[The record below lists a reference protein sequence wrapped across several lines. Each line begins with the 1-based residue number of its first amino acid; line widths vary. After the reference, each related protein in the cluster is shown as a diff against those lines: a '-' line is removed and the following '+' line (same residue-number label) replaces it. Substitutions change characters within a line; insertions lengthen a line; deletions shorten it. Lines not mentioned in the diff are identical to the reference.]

1 LLKQLGGF
9 GAQPPAQTGRLTG
22 IFAIAAFGIA
32 LLALAG
38 WLLDAR
44 FLAGQWG
51 RAIPM
56 SPSAALALLF
66 LSGGVFSQARWST
79 RRLSHQISLVC
90 VGISALL
97 GVLVLAQFIVGFD
110 LGVERALNRTN
121 ELFGQIPLGKMSPL
135 TAGSLLFESG
145 ALLLLLR
152 PTRWRHAGSTSALL
166 ALTAIAINLVVIVG
180 YLYGAPLLYGG
191 TTIPVA
197 MPTALSFV
205 LVGAGQTRLAVHSAP
220 ALRAW
225 SGDSMRAILL
235 GAFLPPMLL
244 LILLEGW
251 LDTLQP
257 TLASNQ
263 ALWHSG
269 TALVA
274 CVLIATITAWTARRT
289 GDAVER
295 AEDAL
300 RESEETHRALVV
312 GLPDIVMRFGRDG
325 RHLFVSDNVHDMVD
339 LQAAQFIGKTH
350 RELGFPEAQCRF
362 WEEAI
367 RGVFDSGA
375 SFETEFMIEG
385 RQGQSIYSCRL
396 VPEYGAQGMVRSVLT
411 LSRDITAHRRA
422 EESYRTLFREMLDG
436 FALHEILCDKDG
448 RPTDYRFLAVNPSF
462 ERMTGLRAVDIVG
475 KTVLEVLPGTE
486 LSWIE
491 TYGKVA
497 ITGEPAFFENYHAG
511 LKKHFKVSAFR
522 PAPNQFAC
530 MFVDTT
536 EGKRANA
543 ALRQSEERYR
553 ALFDRSLDSVYLTDF
568 EGHFLDANQAALD
581 LLGYRFEDITMLT
594 FGSLLTEDQVPKAM
608 QTVEEIL
615 TTGRQ
620 QNPTEH
626 RLRRK
631 DGGHAFVETQASL
644 IYRDAKPFAIQG
656 IARDISERKRAED
669 ALREGKEH
677 YQSLI
682 ECLGEGVVSVSRQ
695 GRVLMANPAAEKIF
709 GMSRGGAIGRELV
722 EIVDP
727 GDMPVLASERARR
740 ERGETSAFELRV
752 TRPDGVKRTLRVTA
766 TPQYDV
772 SGHFQSILAVIRDIT
787 EENVLLQR
795 LRLLAHTLDSV
806 DECVSICD
814 PEDRLLF
821 VNRAFLRTYGYE
833 ESNLIGENISIVRSP
848 LNSPEVTGGILP
860 GTLAGGWRGELWNR
874 KKDGSDFQ
882 IMLNTAAVVDRDG
895 RIEATVG
902 VARDITERKRADAE
916 LTSARERAESAN
928 RAKSEFLAMMSH
940 EIRTPMNGVIG
951 MTGLLLDTPLT
962 PEQRDYAE
970 TVRKSGD
977 ALLTVINDILDFSKI
992 EAGRL
997 QIEHFSFDLRLVIEE
1012 VNEMLAPKA
1021 EEHDLEFVLEY
1032 PSSLPQH
1039 FIGDGGRMRQVI
1051 TNLVGNAVKFTPG
1064 GSVFVKVECVGQ
1076 DTQTAHMRIAVHDT
1090 GVGIP
1095 PEKLDAIFSKF
1106 SQVDSTTTR
1115 KYGGTGLGLAISKQL
1130 IELMGGS
1137 IGVESRLGQGSEFSV
1152 ILPLRQDPDPSTGA
1166 DLTKLLGLRVLVV
1179 DDHEV
1184 YRRVLA
1190 DLTTNWGMR
1199 CRSTASGEE
1208 ALEALRAA
1216 QAGGDRYHFVILD
1229 YQMPGMDGATL
1240 ASAIK
1245 AEPALQEVGVVML
1258 SSIGQSPEVRSME
1271 GTSVDAVLVKPV
1283 RQGELLSTLARIW
1296 GGVKADDRERR
1307 VPESKARWAGR
1318 FAGLGLR
1325 VLVAE
1330 DNAVNQ
1336 KVAVLMLERLGL
1348 RADVASSGREAVDLR
1363 EMIPYDLIL
1372 MDCQMPEMDGYE
1384 ATREIRRREGGRR
1397 RTAIVAMTAE
1407 AMTGA
1412 REQCIE
1418 AGMDDYIAKP
1428 ARLEDMVEA
1437 LQRWCLKGDEAGN
1450 PKSRRGQ

>member
-1 LLKQLGGF
+1 MRLAREGTLLKQLGGS
-9 GAQPPAQTGRLTG
+9 GAHHPAQTGRLTG
-22 IFAIAAFGIA
+22 ISAIAAVGIA

-79 RRLSHQISLVC
+79 RRLGHHFSMAC
-90 VGISALL
+90 VGISTSL

-121 ELFGQIPLGKMSPL
+121 ELFGQIPVGKMSPL
-135 TAGSLLFESG
+135 TAGSLLLESG

-152 PTRWRHAGSTSALL
+152 VTRWRHAGLTSALL
-166 ALTAIAINLVVIVG
+166 ALTATAINLVVIVG

-191 TTIPVA
+191 TTIPMA

-235 GAFLPPMLL
+235 RAFLPPMLL

-274 CVLIATITAWTARRT
+274 CVLIAIITAWSARRT

-295 AEDAL
+295 AED
-300 RESEETHRALVV
+300 
-312 GLPDIVMRFGRDG
+312 
-325 RHLFVSDNVHDMVD
+325 
-339 LQAAQFIGKTH
+339 
-350 RELGFPEAQCRF
+350 
-362 WEEAI
+362 
-367 RGVFDSGA
+367 
-375 SFETEFMIEG
+375 
-385 RQGQSIYSCRL
+385 
-396 VPEYGAQGMVRSVLT
+396 
-411 LSRDITAHRRA
+411 
-422 EESYRTLFREMLDG
+422 
-436 FALHEILCDKDG
+436 
-448 RPTDYRFLAVNPSF
+448 
-462 ERMTGLRAVDIVG
+462 
-475 KTVLEVLPGTE
+475 
-486 LSWIE
+486 
-491 TYGKVA
+491 
-497 ITGEPAFFENYHAG
+497 
-511 LKKHFKVSAFR
+511 
-522 PAPNQFAC
+522 
-530 MFVDTT
+530 
-536 EGKRANA
+536 

-553 ALFDRSLDSVYLTDF
+553 ALFDRSLDCVYLTDF

-594 FGSLLTEDQVPKAM
+594 FGSLLTEDQGPRAM

-644 IYRDAKPFAIQG
+644 IYRDGRPFAIQG

-766 TPQYDV
+766 TPQYDA

-833 ESNLIGENISIVRSP
+833 ECNLVGENISIVRSP

-874 KKDGSDFQ
+874 KKDGTDFQ
-882 IMLNTAAVVDRDG
+882 IMLNTAAVVDRNG

-902 VARDITERKRADAE
+902 VARDITDGKRAEAE

-962 PEQRDYAE
+962 PEQREYAE

-992 EAGRL
+992 EVGRL
-997 QIEHFSFDLRLVIEE
+997 QIEHFSFDLRMVIEE

-1032 PSSLPQH
+1032 PSRLPQH
-1039 FIGDGGRMRQVI
+1039 FIGDGGRIRQVI
-1051 TNLVGNAVKFTPG
+1051 TNLVGNAVKFTSR
-1064 GSVFVKVECVGQ
+1064 GSVWVTVECVGQ
-1076 DTQTAHMRIAVHDT
+1076 DTQTAQMRIAVHDT

-1095 PEKLDAIFSKF
+1095 PEKLGAIFAKF

-1152 ILPLRQDPDPSTGA
+1152 ILPLRQDPEPSAGA
-1166 DLTKLLGLRVLVV
+1166 DITKLLGLRVLVV
-1179 DDHEV
+1179 DDHDV
-1184 YRRVLA
+1184 NRRVLA

-1199 CRSTASGEE
+1199 CSSTAFGEE

-1245 AEPALQEVGVVML
+1245 AEPAFQEVGVVML
-1258 SSIGQSPEVRSME
+1258 SSIGESPEVRHME
-1271 GTSVDAVLVKPV
+1271 GTSIDAVLVKPV
-1283 RQGELLSTLARIW
+1283 RQGELLSTLAGIW
-1296 GGVKADDRERR
+1296 GEEKADDREHRIL
-1307 VPESKARWAGR
+1307 ESKARWAGS

-1325 VLVAE
+1325 VLVA
-1330 DNAVNQ
+1330 DDSAVNQ
-1336 KVAVLMLERLGL
+1336 RVAVLMLEKLGL
-1348 RADVASSGREAVDLR
+1348 RADMASSGREAVDLR

-1384 ATREIRRREGGRR
+1384 ATREIRRKEGGKR

-1428 ARLEDMVEA
+1428 VRLADMVEA
-1437 LQRWCLKGDEAGN
+1437 LQRWCLKSDEAGN
-1450 PKSRRGQ
+1450 PRSWRGQ